1 MSKSSSGSSSTSS
14 TSLQQNLANRGLRLV
29 NKKHPHQ
36 NVSNDQH
43 ALIGS
48 GSYGSVY
55 CAKERDGRT
64 IRAVKVINATLLM
77 QHKNASPRQIK
88 AEVEALVSLD
98 NHPNIVK
105 YHSEWG
111 WPDQGDRL
119 YISMQFCSGGD
130 LHAQIKTNPSAE
142 KVTRWLLQLARGV
155 SHMHEK
161 KIVHRDLYTK
171 QVLIDNQGNVRIGD
185 FGFARSTE
193 SGQSTS
199 AAQTMQKGRGY
210 VPFWSPERMK
220 NLTKHQAS
228 YPDDMWCVGMIAL
241 ELLNGVEIESLVG
254 WSSIAVATPQNQS
267 KLQTL
272 KTNAKTKQ
280 NDLYVQL
287 EGLFEEDPTKRT
299 TAEQLAQR
307 LHLLINNT
315 SPQFKNRL
323 TSFEEVGYKSPL
335 TGWDTRDFVT
345 LDEATRGLSIASIS
359 SRKYFLINKY
369 NFFDGI
375 LTFFTILFLTFSVFH

>member
-1 MSKSSSGSSSTSS
+1 MASFANPSSTTS
-14 TSLQQNLANRGLRLV
+14 SLQKSLAKRDLVLV
-29 NKKHPHQ
+29 NIAAPDVPVTDHK
-36 NVSNDQH
+36 V
-43 ALIGS
+43 ALLGS
-48 GSYGSVY
+48 GSYGSAYSVK
-55 CAKERDGRT
+55 ARDGRFL
-64 IRAVKVINATLLM
+64 AVKTINAAKWMDEL
-77 QHKNASPRQIK
+77 NATKRQIK
-88 AEVEALVSLD
+88 AEINSWVALAE
-98 NHPNIVK
+98 HPNIVK
-105 YHSEWG
+105 YCFEWG
-111 WPDQGDRL
+111 WPQGDHL
-119 YISMQFCSGGD
+119 YIAMQYCSGGD
-130 LHAQIKTNPSAE
+130 LHAKIQTDTSSEVAK
-142 KVTRWLLQLARGV
+142 WMLQLARGV
-155 SHMHEK
+155 EWMHK
-161 KIVHRDLYTK
+161 KKVVHRDLYTK
-171 QVLIDNQGNVRIGD
+171 NVFLDDQNNVRIGD
-185 FGFARSTE
+185 FGLARSTATAHAT
-193 SGQSTS
+193 QS
-199 AAQTMQKGRGY
+199 AAQTLQQGRGY
-210 VPFWSPERMK
+210 RPFWSPERMK

-280 NDLYVQL
+280 NDLYVQI
-287 EGLFEEDPTKRT
+287 EGLFEEDPTQRT

-375 LTFFTILFLTFSVFH
+375 LTFFTIFFF